1 MNQAKFMEQQT
12 QHSEEV
18 GYKAVLTQTKNKW
31 RSANYKYLKVFRYHL
46 ELTLITKYR

>member
-12 QHSEEV
+12 QHLVEV

-31 RSANYKYLKVFRYHL
+31 RSAVSISFGTYTDNEV
-46 ELTLITKYR
+46 